1 MNYRVRLTTQA
12 KQDLRN
18 IYEYVAF
25 TLLEPGIAKNLNN
38 RIVDGLKSLY
48 QMPQR
53 YPIYQEELW
62 KSRELRRINIGNYS
76 GFYLVD
82 KQTVQ
87 VVRIVYGG
95 RDITTI
101 LKESDL

>member
-1 MNYRVRLTTQA
+1 MIYKVKLTELA

-25 TLLEPGIAKNLNN
+25 DIMEPGVAENLKN
-38 RIVDGLKSLY
+38 RIIDGLKSLRE
-48 QMPQR
+48 MPHR
-53 YPIYQEELW
+53 CPIYQEEPW

-82 KQTVQ
+82 KKVVQ
-87 VVRIVYGG
+87 VIRIVYGG
-95 RDITTI
+95 RDVATI
-101 LKESDL
+101 LEESDL

>member
-1 MNYRVRLTTQA
+1 MNYRVRLTAQA

-25 TLLEPGIAKNLNN
+25 TLLEPGIAKSLTN
-38 RIVDGLKSLY
+38 RIVDGLKSLN

-53 YPIYQEELW
+53 YPLYQEEPW
-62 KSRELRRINIGNYS
+62 KSRELRRINMGNYS
-76 GFYLVD
+76 GFYLID
-82 KQTVQ
+82 KETVQ

-95 RDITTI
+95 RDLNTI
-101 LKESDL
+101 LRESDL